1 MPLQKEKQK
10 KEKDKKRKGNLLPGS
25 VAPWELPWVRGS
37 GESQA
42 AGLQCLNR
50 TARSQCIKIES
61 LLAC

>member
-1 MPLQKEKQK
+1 MPLQKEK

-25 VAPWELPWVRGS
+25 VAPWELPGVSGS

-42 AGLQCLNR
+42 ADLQRLNW
-50 TARSQCIKIES
+50 TAQSQCIKTES